1 MVPRRSDIECTRRAR
16 ADAALLER
24 YGWSGDAGARDAIVE
39 RSMPLA
45 SALAGRRARD
55 PASLAALTQIA
66 ALGLIKAVERYD
78 ASCGRPFDACAV
90 PTITRELDVC
100 LDHRALRLRIS
111 PELVKRA
118 WHVDGAVRRLSRRN
132 GRPPSVADVAT
143 ELGGLD
149 EADVLEALHVRRAAT
164 VSSAPLHD
172 AADDDR
178 IGAGDEIERAEQ
190 RVLLDGLMRV
200 LGPAERV
207 VVRLRVVDGM
217 TGAQIAAAVGLTE
230 IQVSRVVRR
239 ALARMHDAATAQ
251 EIVHA

>member
-1 MVPRRSDIECTRRAR
+1 MRWLLGTSM
-16 ADAALLER
+16 AAGV
-24 YGWSGDAGARDAIVE
+24 GW
-39 RSMPLA
+39 
-45 SALAGRRARD
+45 ALVVVF
-55 PASLAALTQIA
+55 SLAPRGSLSS
-66 ALGLIKAVERYD
+66 LIY
-78 ASCGRPFDACAV
+78 CG
-90 PTITRELDVC
+90 
-100 LDHRALRLRIS
+100 H
-111 PELVKRA
+111 
-118 WHVDGAVRRLSRRN
+118 
-132 GRPPSVADVAT
+132 
-143 ELGGLD
+143 
-149 EADVLEALHVRRAAT
+149 VLEALHVRRAAT